1 MPCPKCAITPGYHS
15 FISMGLLP
23 RSGSSNGLL
32 LRSSSSNGSTL
43 FYTAPAKTADFN
55 EDGTKLANIKI
66 HVSEECREPWI
77 WVVDCGDMG
86 LAHYTDFSFNWG
98 LLGLLAAD
106 VMLQEIWIVR
116 PNVWIRGVIAVL
128 QTFSSAPILGRIKY
142 FDGSPLELD
151 GLLCAEG
158 MEASMRHWLISA

>member
-1 MPCPKCAITPGYHS
+1 MPCPKCTVTPGYHS
-15 FISMGLLP
+15 FISMGLL
-23 RSGSSNGLL
+23 
-32 LRSSSSNGSTL
+32 LRSSSSSCRL

-66 HVSEECREPWI
+66 HVSEECSGAPWI
-77 WVVDCGDMG
+77 WIVDCGGMG
-86 LAHYTDFSFNWG
+86 FAHYTEFSFNWG

-106 VMLQEIWIVR
+106 LTLQEIWIVR

-128 QTFSSAPILGRIKY
+128 QTFSSAPLLGRIKY
-142 FDGSPLELD
+142 FDGSDLEVD

-158 MEASMRHWLISA
+158 MDAPMRHWLIGA

>member
-1 MPCPKCAITPGYHS
+1 MPCPKCAVTPGYHS
-15 FISMGLLP
+15 FISMGLL
-23 RSGSSNGLL
+23 
-32 LRSSSSNGSTL
+32 LRSSNSSTL

-151 GLLCAEG
+151 GLLSAEG

>member
-1 MPCPKCAITPGYHS
+1 MPCLKCLQKPGYHS
-15 FISMGLLP
+15 FVKFASI
-23 RSGSSNGLL
+23 GSAS
-32 LRSSSSNGSTL
+32 L
-43 FYTAPAKTADFN
+43 FYTSPAKTADFN
-55 EDGTKLANIKI
+55 EDGTKLASIKLHI
-66 HVSEECREPWI
+66 SEECAEPWI

-106 VMLQEIWIVR
+106 LTLQEIWIVR
-116 PNVWIRGVIAVL
+116 PNLWIRGVIAVL

-142 FDGSPLELD
+142 FDGSDLELE

-158 MEASMRHWLISA
+158 LPALMRHWLISTQAHS